1 MKVKNKKCEWEKL
14 KRALGEKF
22 KGVDIELGR
31 KLKAAD
37 EKEKIKVWPTESKKQ
52 PRWKRKSWSWS

>member
-1 MKVKNKKCEWEKL
+1 MVKSEGFSFDKKGKV

-37 EKEKIKVWPTESKKQ
+37 EKEKIKV
-52 PRWKRKSWSWS
+52 